1 MQFAEDSPFPE
12 LESIFD
18 DIYYEVDMGTQ
29 SGQTG
34 RHFFND

>member
-12 LESIFD
+12 LEDIFS
-18 DIYYEVDMGTQ
+18 DIYYEVDMGTE

>member
-1 MQFAEDSPFPE
+1 VQFAEDSPFPE

-18 DIYYEVDMGTQ
+18 DIYYEVDMGTE
-29 SGQTG
+29 SGKTG